1 MKEPKESENNV
12 LPNINKELESVEKNQ
27 IDILELKGTIT
38 EMKRISRGDQQ
49 QT

>member
-12 LPNINKELESVEKNQ
+12 SPNINKELESIEKNQ

-38 EMKRISRGDQQ
+38 EMKGISRGNQQ